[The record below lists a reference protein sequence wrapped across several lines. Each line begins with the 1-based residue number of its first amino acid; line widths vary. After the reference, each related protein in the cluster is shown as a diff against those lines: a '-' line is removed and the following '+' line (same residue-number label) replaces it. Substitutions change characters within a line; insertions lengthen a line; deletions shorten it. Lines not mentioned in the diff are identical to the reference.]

1 MSVIYLLLKAAK
13 DTFGTLLQSVAIV
26 MFLSHL
32 QRLAQMSCGLGHK
45 TVFCVGEFMNAS
57 KPMELL
63 QTSIGAQV
71 LVELKGRKKIKGK
84 LRGYDQ
90 HLNLILEDAE
100 EISIDPE
107 TNEQTVVQVETVIVR
122 GDNVILVS
130 PPPK

>member
-1 MSVIYLLLKAAK
+1 
-13 DTFGTLLQSVAIV
+13 
-26 MFLSHL
+26 
-32 QRLAQMSCGLGHK
+32 
-45 TVFCVGEFMNAS
+45 MNAG

-63 QTSIGAQV
+63 QTSIGSQV
-71 LVELKGRKKIKGK
+71 LVELKGRKIIKGK

-100 EISIDPE
+100 EITVDPE
-107 TNEQTVVQVETVIVR
+107 TNEQTVAQVDTVVVR